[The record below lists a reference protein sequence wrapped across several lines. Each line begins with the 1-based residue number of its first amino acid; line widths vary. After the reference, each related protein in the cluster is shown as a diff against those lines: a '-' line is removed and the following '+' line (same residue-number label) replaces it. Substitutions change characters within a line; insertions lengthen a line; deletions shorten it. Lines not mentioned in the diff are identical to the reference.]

1 MRKLIKILGVNI
13 DRVNLEQAVERVREL
28 ISIQSQSSLI
38 VTPNSEMLAMA
49 SEDKQLTDILNSADL
64 ATPDGIGV
72 VIASKILGKPL
83 EERVAGFDLITEL
96 FQEFAEEEINFYF
109 LGGKPG
115 IVDQAVLNLK
125 DKYSNLN
132 ISGCHHGYLDR
143 ESQEQVITE
152 INNKDIDLLLVG
164 MGVPLQEKFLDN
176 NLKKIRV
183 GAAITVGGSFD
194 VLAGEVNR
202 APLWMQKAAL
212 EWFYRLLQEPSRF
225 GRMLTLPKFIFLV
238 IKSKFFS

>member
-132 ISGCHHGYLDR
+132 ISGYHHGYLDR

-176 NLKKIRV
+176 NLKKLRV
-183 GAAITVGGSFD
+183 GAAVTVGGSFD

>member
-1 MRKLIKILGVNI
+1 M
-13 DRVNLEQAVERVREL
+13 
-28 ISIQSQSSLI
+28 
-38 VTPNSEMLAMA
+38 
-49 SEDKQLTDILNSADL
+49 
-64 ATPDGIGV
+64 
-72 VIASKILGKPL
+72 
-83 EERVAGFDLITEL
+83 
-96 FQEFAEEEINFYF
+96 
-109 LGGKPG
+109 
-115 IVDQAVLNLK
+115 
-125 DKYSNLN
+125 
-132 ISGCHHGYLDR
+132 
-143 ESQEQVITE
+143 ITE

-212 EWFYRLLQEPSRF
+212 EWFYRLLQDPSRF